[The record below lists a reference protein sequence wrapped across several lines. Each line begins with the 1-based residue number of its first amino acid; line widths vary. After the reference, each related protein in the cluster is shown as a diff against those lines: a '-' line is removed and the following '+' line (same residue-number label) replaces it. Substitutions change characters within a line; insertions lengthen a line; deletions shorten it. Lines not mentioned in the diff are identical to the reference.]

1 MPELR
6 ELTVRSEGVAGL
18 VCEGGPGVF
27 ETLLVFVY
35 VQVDVLGA
43 ADPVVGPAMVVTL
56 GTMQMP
62 ALVERTLSSSPHL
75 CLRPLKTATVCP
87 ALTGDLTQSPSPA
100 PGVWESGVSSLLRL
114 ST

>member
-18 VCEGGPGVF
+18 VCEGGPVVF

-43 ADPVVGPAMVVTL
+43 ADPVV
-56 GTMQMP
+56 
-62 ALVERTLSSSPHL
+62 
-75 CLRPLKTATVCP
+75 
-87 ALTGDLTQSPSPA
+87 
-100 PGVWESGVSSLLRL
+100 
-114 ST
+114 